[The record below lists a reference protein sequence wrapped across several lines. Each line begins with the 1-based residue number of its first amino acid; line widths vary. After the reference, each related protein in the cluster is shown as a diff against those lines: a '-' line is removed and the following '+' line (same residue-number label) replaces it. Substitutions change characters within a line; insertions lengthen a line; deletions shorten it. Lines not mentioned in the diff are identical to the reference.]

1 MKLKF
6 YNRLVAE
13 DILDFLNAKT
23 EEITMEKKHIVLQV
37 EKNAWMKY
45 KYESVDK
52 MEADMD
58 DIMLLREAFRKYW
71 G

>member
-1 MKLKF
+1 MKINF
-6 YNRLVAE
+6 YNRLVSE
-13 DILDFLNAKT
+13 DIVDFLNAET

-52 MEADMD
+52 MEADMEE
-58 DIMLLREAFRKYW
+58 IITIRLLLSK
-71 G
+71 